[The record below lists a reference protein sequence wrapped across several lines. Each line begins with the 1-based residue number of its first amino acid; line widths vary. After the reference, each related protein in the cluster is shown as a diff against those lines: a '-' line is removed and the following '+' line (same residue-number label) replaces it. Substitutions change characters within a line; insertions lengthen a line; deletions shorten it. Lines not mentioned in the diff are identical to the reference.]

1 MIRLGLTGGIGSG
14 KSTVAR
20 MLVDQGATLI
30 DADHIAKRCTLPGG
44 AAMPA
49 IAESFGPE
57 FVQTDGAMDRARMRE
72 HVFAHPGARQ
82 LLEDIVHP
90 LVQQE
95 IRRQADAATGPLT
108 VFDVPLLVESPY
120 WRHLLDRVVIVDCSV
135 GTQISRVI
143 ARNGWPAQQ
152 VEAVIAQQCTRAQR
166 MAAADGVLCN
176 EGIDLETLRYLVGGL
191 CRQLG
196 L

>member
-1 MIRLGLTGGIGSG
+1 MLRLGLTGGIGSG

-20 MLVDQGATLI
+20 MLVEHGATLI

-44 AAMPA
+44 VAMPA
-49 IAESFGPE
+49 IAERFGPE
-57 FVQTDGAMDRARMRE
+57 FVQADGAMDRTKMRE
-72 HVFAHPGARQ
+72 HVFAHPQARQ
-82 LLEDIVHP
+82 LLEDIIHP
-90 LVQQE
+90 LVQHE
-95 IRRQADAATGPLT
+95 IRRQAAAATGPLT
-108 VFDVPLLVESPY
+108 VFDVPLLVESPH

-135 GTQISRVI
+135 ETQIGRVI

-166 MAAADGVLCN
+166 LAAADGVLCN
-176 EGIDLETLRYLVGGL
+176 EGIDLGTLRNLVGGL